1 MNPLTRAALDA
12 YQSARVS
19 AAIKDSAVVIVA
31 GLLLAVL
38 LAGGV

>member
-12 YQSARVS
+12 YADAQAS
-19 AAIKDSAVVIVA
+19 AAIKDMAAVIVA

>member
-12 YQSARVS
+12 YADAQAS
-19 AAIKDSAVVIVA
+19 AAIKDTAVVIVA
-31 GLLLAVL
+31 GLLIAAM

>member
-12 YQSARVS
+12 YQSAQVS
-19 AAIKDSAVVIVA
+19 AAIKDSVTVIGF
-31 GLLLAVL
+31 GLVIALM

>member
-12 YQSARVS
+12 YADAQAS
-19 AAIKDSAVVIVA
+19 AAIKDAAAVIVA
-31 GLLLAVL
+31 GLLIAAM